1 MITTQPFIA
10 ALQEAVATASDVTRT
25 SFSIRSVARGL
36 TRRGYESSSCRAVGQ
51 SILVALLL
59 SGCQSGADPGDQPGR
74 DVVTLDD
81 VHLVPTP
88 DVLARIV
95 DVEPAG
101 DGRVWVLNSVE
112 PLFLALGA
120 DGQVERSFGRRGGG
134 PGEFGDPLELVL
146 GPDGEVWAF
155 DLLRNAL
162 RPISDDQLSDLE
174 LPSESFPP
182 SQLVSFQNAGM
193 GMLPVSPWV
202 QSQGTDFLVARKRPS
217 APPSGGL
224 GIWHADILRLGL
236 DRAEVSLEPSIAV
249 ADLLSDP
256 AGRYPGATTLLPYPI
271 WTVCGDGV
279 LGLYDPLANTL
290 RRFAPDGRE
299 EPATA
304 LNEERRESV
313 TFDRVFGMVYRL
325 FAERR
330 PGGQA
335 PDSIQMRSVLQEQFT
350 QREGEFAD
358 VFPEYA
364 DLRCTDDGTFWLQP
378 FHVANGR
385 FERSPEWIRL
395 SRDGSRSEISLPEAF
410 SVYRIEGDRIWGV
423 VIDSLGVPAVAWLDI
438 DD

>member
-1 MITTQPFIA
+1 MITTQLVIA
-10 ALQEAVATASDVTRT
+10 ALQEAVATALGVTRT
-25 SFSIRSVARGL
+25 SFSICSPARGL
-36 TRRGYESSSCRAVGQ
+36 TRRGDGSSSWRSVGQ
-51 SILVALLL
+51 SILAALLL
-59 SGCQSGADPGDQPGR
+59 SACQPGADPGDQPDR
-74 DVVTLDD
+74 VVVTLDE
-81 VHLVPTP
+81 VHAVPTP

-120 DGQVERSFGRRGGG
+120 DGQVERSFGRRGEG
-134 PGEFGDPLELVL
+134 PREFGDPLELVL
-146 GPDGEVWAF
+146 GSDGEVWTF

-162 RPISDDQLSDLE
+162 RPISDDQLSDLV

-182 SQLVSFQNAGM
+182 WQLVSFQNAGM

-202 QSQGTDFLVARKRPS
+202 QSQGRDFLVARKRPS
-217 APPSGGL
+217 SPPSGAL
-224 GIWHADILRLGL
+224 GIWHADIVRLGL
-236 DRAEVSLEPSIAV
+236 DSTGVSLEPAIAV
-249 ADLLSDP
+249 PDLLTDP
-256 AGRYPGATTLLPYPI
+256 AERYPGATILLPYPI
-271 WTVCGDGV
+271 WAMCGDGV

-299 EPATA
+299 EPARA
-304 LNEERRESV
+304 LSEERRESV
-313 TFDRVFGMVYRL
+313 TFERVFGMVYRL

-335 PDSIQMRSVLQEQFT
+335 PDSIQMRNVLQEQFT
-350 QREGEFAD
+350 QRESGFAE

-378 FHVANGR
+378 YHVANGR
-385 FERSPEWIRL
+385 FGRSSEWIRL
-395 SRDGSRSEISLPEAF
+395 NRDGSRSEISLPEAF
-410 SVYRIEGDRIWGV
+410 TVHRIEGDRIWGV